1 MTDTI
6 ISTWKAYCGAT
17 GRADLPDWI
26 ADRLRPRHPAWK
38 LDLRG
43 FPARLRILPS
53 LLFAGRAWESILR
66 TLPHLQPGILARREF
81 RYPYLDRDLVEFLLA
96 VPRAQ
101 LARPGRRRY
110 MMRNAMKGIVPDL
123 VLERKRKASVER
135 APIATFHQRRWNLD
149 ELFRSSLLVSHG
161 FIECSRVNAAI
172 ERICT
177 TSTAEEWPA
186 LLRAVNL
193 EIWLR
198 SLSGQ
203 VSRGSTSGPADSY
216 KALRLIET

>member
-1 MTDTI
+1 
-6 ISTWKAYCGAT
+6 
-17 GRADLPDWI
+17 
-26 ADRLRPRHPAWK
+26 
-38 LDLRG
+38 
-43 FPARLRILPS
+43 
-53 LLFAGRAWESILR
+53 
-66 TLPHLQPGILARREF
+66 
-81 RYPYLDRDLVEFLLA
+81 
-96 VPRAQ
+96 
-101 LARPGRRRY
+101 

-203 VSRGSTSGPADSY
+203 VSRGSTSRPAASY